1 MRVRRRASGVS
12 WNDLLLGRAAA
23 AVGAAT
29 DGDDDDA
36 EGAQPQPVVALL
48 RQQHPPRSSRAPLWP
63 FLLVDRATDAS
74 RVALAASVVGAAAAV
89 AWCRRRSSSSR
100 CGVGGSSSEAGAPAL
115 DLVTTPS
122 SRPRAAPR
130 EGTWTARL
138 ATDAC
143 GRAAETHAVTT
154 PDGYVVRLIRIRG
167 DRGGGGG
174 AARIALFQ
182 HGLLDSSA
190 AWVSTGSV
198 FSLGS
203 RAAEAGFDVWLA
215 NFRGTNDSAEFSP
228 AYGAGPPAV
237 SGASRRAFWQYCV
250 DDHVLDVVAAVD
262 AIRRI
267 RREESERNGA
277 AADAAAPGI
286 VGVGAYVCTCATV
299 TAL

>member
-1 MRVRRRASGVS
+1 MLREVATAAWEPAGGATAAALAAVRGSSSRSSSVGVPQRVRVRLRASGVS
-12 WNDLLLGRAAA
+12 WNDLLLGRAA
-23 AVGAAT
+23 VGAST

-138 ATDAC
+138 ATT
-143 GRAAETHAVTT
+143 RAGARRRRT
-154 PDGYVVRLIRIRG
+154 P
-167 DRGGGGG
+167 
-174 AARIALFQ
+174 
-182 HGLLDSSA
+182 
-190 AWVSTGSV
+190 
-198 FSLGS
+198 
-203 RAAEAGFDVWLA
+203 
-215 NFRGTNDSAEFSP
+215 
-228 AYGAGPPAV
+228 
-237 SGASRRAFWQYCV
+237 
-250 DDHVLDVVAAVD
+250 
-262 AIRRI
+262 
-267 RREESERNGA
+267 
-277 AADAAAPGI
+277 
-286 VGVGAYVCTCATV
+286 
-299 TAL
+299 